1 MATKVCIVEDDESI
15 QDVLRII
22 MKRAGY
28 EATIYSSGRPIM
40 DHTYSTPDVFLIDKQ
55 LPGVDG
61 LTVCRHLKDDL
72 VTKAI
77 PVIMM
82 SAYPNIEELSS
93 IAGADD
99 FIEKPFRIDG
109 LLRTIN
115 KYVQSAIP
123 IPGTARVS
131 RVSR

>member
-1 MATKVCIVEDDESI
+1 MAIKVCIVEDDESI

-22 MKRAGY
+22 LRRAGY
-28 EATIYSSGRPIM
+28 EATIYSTGKPIL

-61 LTVCRHLKDDL
+61 LTVCKHLKGDQE
-72 VTKAI
+72 TKAI

-82 SAYPNIEELSS
+82 SAYPNVDELS
-93 IAGADD
+93 ILAGADD

-109 LLRTIN
+109 LLGTIK
-115 KYVQSAIP
+115 KYVQSAVP
-123 IPGTARVS
+123 VTRV
-131 RVSR
+131 